1 MTLDLVSR
9 ARAFGGEQRVYRHA
23 STATG
28 TAMEFA
34 AFLPAEA
41 LRGEACPTLVYL
53 SGLTC
58 TWENATAKAGYQRLA
73 AENAMIV
80 IAPDTSPRGEGV
92 ANDDAY
98 DLGQGAGF
106 YVDAT
111 QSPWAPHFRM
121 ESYVA
126 DELMGLVTDQ
136 LPVWDSAIGIT
147 GHSMGGHG
155 ALTLA
160 MKYPDLFRSVS
171 AFAPI
176 VNPVNCP
183 WGEKTLGA
191 YLGTDRKAWQAH
203 DACHLVR
210 DTGWERDI
218 LIDQGSADG
227 FLKEQLK
234 PWAFDAACREADVE
248 LTLRMQGGYD
258 HSYYFVSTFMPDH
271 MAWHA
276 ERLTG

>member
-1 MTLDLVSR
+1 MTLDLVSS

-28 TAMEFA
+28 TDMEFA

-41 LRGEACPTLVYL
+41 LRGEVCPTLVYL

-58 TWENATAKAGYQRLA
+58 TWENATSKAGYQRLA

-92 ANDDAY
+92 ANDEAY

-111 QSPWAPHFRM
+111 QPPWAPHFRM

-126 DELMGLVTDQ
+126 DELMGLVSAE

-176 VNPVNCP
+176 VNPTACP

-191 YLGTDRKAWQAH
+191 YLGGDRKTWEAH
-203 DACHLVR
+203 DACHLAR
-210 DTGWERDI
+210 TKGWARDI

-227 FLKEQLK
+227 FLEEQLK
-234 PWAFDAACREADVE
+234 PWAFDAACREAGVE
-248 LTLRMQGGYD
+248 LTLRLQGGYD
-258 HSYYFVSTFMPDH
+258 HSYYFVSTFLPDH

>member
-1 MTLDLVSR
+1 MPLDLISS

-23 STATG
+23 SAATG
-28 TAMEFA
+28 TDMEFA

-41 LRGEACPTLVYL
+41 LRGEACPTLFYL

-58 TWENATAKAGYQRLA
+58 TWENATTKAGYQRLA
-73 AENAMIV
+73 AEYGLILV
-80 IAPDTSPRGEGV
+80 APDTSPRGEGV
-92 ANDDAY
+92 ANDAAY

-111 QSPWAPHFRM
+111 EAPWAPHFAM

-126 DELMGLVTDQ
+126 RELFDLVAAE
-136 LPVWDSAIGIT
+136 LPVWEGAVGIT

-160 MKYPDLFRSVS
+160 MKHPDRFRSVS

-176 VNPVNCP
+176 VNPLECP
-183 WGEKTLGA
+183 WGEKAFTA
-191 YLGTDRKAWQAH
+191 YLGADRTAWAAH
-203 DACHLVR
+203 DACHLVKQAGW
-210 DTGWERDI
+210 TGDI
-218 LIDQGSADG
+218 LIDQGTADG
-227 FLKEQLK
+227 FLEEQLK
-234 PWAFDAACREADVE
+234 PWNFERACREAGVD

-258 HSYYFVSTFMPDH
+258 HSYYFISTFLADH
-271 MAWHA
+271 VAWHA
-276 ERLTG
+276 ARLTG

>member
-1 MTLDLVSR
+1 MTLDLVSS

-28 TAMEFA
+28 TDMEFA

-58 TWENATAKAGYQRLA
+58 TWENTTAKAGYQRLA

-80 IAPDTSPRGEGV
+80 IAPDTSPRGDGV
-92 ANDDAY
+92 ADDAAY

-111 QSPWAPHFRM
+111 QTPWAPHFRM

-176 VNPVNCP
+176 VNPIACP
-183 WGEKTLGA
+183 WGQKTLGA
-191 YLGTDRKAWQAH
+191 YLGEDRKIWEAH

-210 DTGWERDI
+210 DTGWARDI

-227 FLKEQLK
+227 FLEEQLK
-234 PWAFDAACREADVE
+234 PWAFDAACRAAGVE

-258 HSYYFVSTFMPDH
+258 HSYYFVSTFLPDH

>member
-1 MTLDLVSR
+1 MTLDLVSST
-9 ARAFGGEQRVYRHA
+9 RAFGGEQRVYRHA

-28 TAMEFA
+28 TDMEFA

-41 LRGEACPTLVYL
+41 LRGEACPTLVWL

-58 TWENATAKAGYQRLA
+58 TWENATTKAGYQRLA
-73 AENAMIV
+73 AEFGMIV
-80 IAPDTSPRGEGV
+80 LAPDTSPRGADV
-92 ANDDAY
+92 ANDEAY

-106 YVDAT
+106 YIDAS
-111 QSPWAPHFRM
+111 QAPWAPHFRM

-126 DELMGLVTDQ
+126 GELLELAAAE
-136 LPVWDSAIGIT
+136 LPVWEEAVGIA

-160 MKYPDLFRSVS
+160 MKHPDLFRSVS

-176 VNPVNCP
+176 VNPAACP
-183 WGEKTLGA
+183 WGEKAFTA
-191 YLGTDRKAWQAH
+191 YLGGDRAAWADH
-203 DACHLVR
+203 DACHLATSR
-210 DTGWERDI
+210 GWERDI
-218 LIDQGSADG
+218 LIDQGGADG
-227 FLKEQLK
+227 FLEEQLR
-234 PWAFDAACREADVE
+234 PWTFDAACRSAGID

-258 HSYYFVSTFMPDH
+258 HSYYFIASFLADH
-271 MAWHA
+271 FAWHA

>member
-1 MTLDLVSR
+1 MTLDLISS

-23 STATG
+23 SAATG
-28 TAMEFA
+28 TDMEFA

-41 LRGEACPTLVYL
+41 LRGEACPTLFYL

-58 TWENATAKAGYQRLA
+58 TWENATTKAGYQRLA
-73 AENAMIV
+73 AEYGLIL

-92 ANDDAY
+92 ANDAAY

-106 YVDAT
+106 YIDAT
-111 QSPWAPHFRM
+111 EAPWAPHFAM

-126 DELMGLVTDQ
+126 HELFDLVSAE
-136 LPVWDSAIGIT
+136 LPVWEGAVGVT

-160 MKYPDLFRSVS
+160 MKHPDRFRSVS

-176 VNPVNCP
+176 VNPLDCP
-183 WGEKTLGA
+183 WGEKAFTA
-191 YLGTDRKAWQAH
+191 YLGADRAAWAAH
-203 DACHLVR
+203 DACHLVEHA
-210 DTGWERDI
+210 GWSGDI
-218 LIDQGSADG
+218 LIDQGTADG
-227 FLKEQLK
+227 FLEEQLK
-234 PWAFDAACREADVE
+234 PWAFERACRKAGVD

-258 HSYYFVSTFMPDH
+258 HSYYFISTFLADH
-271 MAWHA
+271 VAWHA
-276 ERLTG
+276 ARLTG

>member
-9 ARAFGGEQRVYRHA
+9 ARAFGGEQRVYRHGSA
-23 STATG
+23 ATG
-28 TAMEFA
+28 TDMEFA

-80 IAPDTSPRGEGV
+80 IAPDTSPRGADV

-111 QSPWAPHFRM
+111 QEPWAPHFRM

-191 YLGTDRKAWQAH
+191 YLGADRKAWQAH

-210 DTGWERDI
+210 DKGWARDI

-227 FLKEQLK
+227 FLEDQLK
-234 PWAFDAACREADVE
+234 PWAFDAACRAAGVD

-258 HSYYFVSTFMPDH
+258 HSYYFVSTFLPDH

>member
-1 MTLDLVSR
+1 MTLDLISS

-23 STATG
+23 SSATG
-28 TAMEFA
+28 TPMEFS
-34 AFLPAEA
+34 AFLPGQA

-58 TWENATAKAGYQRLA
+58 TWENVTTKGGYQRMA
-73 AENAMIV
+73 ADCGLIV
-80 IAPDTSPRGEGV
+80 IAPDTSPRGDDV
-92 ANDDAY
+92 ANDAAY

-106 YVDAT
+106 YLDAT
-111 QSPWAPHFRM
+111 EEPWAPHFRM
-121 ESYVA
+121 ESYIA
-126 DELMGLVTDQ
+126 EELPSLLLDT
-136 LPVWDSAIGIT
+136 LPVWDTAIGIT

-160 MKYPDLFRSVS
+160 MKHPELFRSVS

-176 VNPVNCP
+176 VNPSTCP
-183 WGEKTLGA
+183 WGEKALTA
-191 YLGTDRKAWQAH
+191 YLGSDRAAWRHH
-203 DACHLVR
+203 DACALVESR
-210 DTGWERDI
+210 GWQGDI

-227 FLKEQLK
+227 FLDEQLR
-234 PWAFDAACREADVE
+234 PWAFDEACRKAGVP

-258 HSYYFVSTFMPDH
+258 HSYYFVSTFLADH
-271 MAWHA
+271 LEWHA

>member
-1 MTLDLVSR
+1 MPLDLISS

-23 STATG
+23 SAATG
-28 TAMEFA
+28 TDMEFA

-41 LRGEACPTLVYL
+41 LRGEACPTLFYL

-58 TWENATAKAGYQRLA
+58 TWENATTKAGYQRLA
-73 AENAMIV
+73 AEYGLILV
-80 IAPDTSPRGEGV
+80 APDTSPRGEGV
-92 ANDDAY
+92 ANDAAY

-111 QSPWAPHFRM
+111 EAPWAPHFAM

-126 DELMGLVTDQ
+126 RELFDLVAAE
-136 LPVWDSAIGIT
+136 LPVWEGAVGVT

-160 MKYPDLFRSVS
+160 MKHPDRFRSVS

-176 VNPVNCP
+176 VNPLECP
-183 WGEKTLGA
+183 WGEKAFTA
-191 YLGTDRKAWQAH
+191 YLGADRAAWAAH
-203 DACHLVR
+203 DACHLVKQAGW
-210 DTGWERDI
+210 TGDI
-218 LIDQGSADG
+218 LIDQGTADG
-227 FLKEQLK
+227 FLEEQLK
-234 PWAFDAACREADVE
+234 PWNFERACREAGVD

-258 HSYYFVSTFMPDH
+258 HSYYFISTFLADH
-271 MAWHA
+271 VAWHA
-276 ERLTG
+276 ARLTG